1 MIDATGGGMDTLTKA
16 ERSERMSRIRSKDTR
31 PELAVRQ
38 ALFGLGYRYQL
49 HRKDLPGKP
58 DIVFPSRK
66 KALFVHGCF
75 WHSHDGCKVANLP
88 KSRTE
93 FWQAK
98 FQRNVERDN
107 LNKRA
112 LRRMGWG
119 TLTIWECETKRPDR
133 LLRRVTGYLGPARS
147 KVNKG
152 RSS

>member
-1 MIDATGGGMDTLTKA
+1 MDTLTKA
-16 ERSERMSRIRSKDTR
+16 ERSERMSRIRSKNTR

-66 KALFVHGCF
+66 KALFIHGCF
-75 WHSHDGCKVANLP
+75 WHAHQGCKVANLP

-93 FWQAK
+93 YWQAK
-98 FQRNVERDN
+98 FQRNVERDK

-112 LRRMGWG
+112 LRRMGWS
-119 TLTIWECETKRPDR
+119 TLTVWECQIKREDR
-133 LLRRVTGYLGPARS
+133 LLRRITGYLGPARA
-147 KVNKG
+147 KVKKG
-152 RSS
+152 KSS

>member
-1 MIDATGGGMDTLTKA
+1 MDTLTEA

-75 WHSHDGCKVANLP
+75 WHAHEGCKVANLP

-98 FQRNVERDN
+98 FQRNVERDK

-112 LRRMGWG
+112 LRRMGWS
-119 TLTIWECETKRPDR
+119 TLTVWECETKRPDR
-133 LLRRVTGYLGPARS
+133 LLRRVTGYLGPAGP

>member
-1 MIDATGGGMDTLTKA
+1 MDTLTKA
-16 ERSERMSRIRSKDTR
+16 QRSERMARIRSKNTA

-38 ALFGLGYRYQL
+38 ALFKLGYRYQL

-58 DIVFPSRK
+58 DLVFPSRK
-66 KALFVHGCF
+66 KIVFVHGCF
-75 WHSHDGCKVANLP
+75 WHAHNSCSVANMP

-98 FQRNVERDN
+98 FQRNVERDK

-112 LRRMGWG
+112 LRRMGWS
-119 TLTIWECETKRPDR
+119 TLTVWECEIKRPDR
-133 LLRRVTGYLGPARS
+133 LLRRVTGYLGPTGA
-147 KVNKG
+147 KVKKG

>member
-1 MIDATGGGMDTLTKA
+1 MDTLTKA
-16 ERSERMSRIRSKDTR
+16 QRSERMSRIRSKDTR

-66 KALFVHGCF
+66 KAVFVHGCF
-75 WHSHDGCKVANLP
+75 WHAHEGCKVANLP

-98 FQRNVERDN
+98 FQRNIERDK
-107 LNKRA
+107 LNKHA
-112 LRRMGWG
+112 LRQMGWT
-119 TLTIWECETKRPDR
+119 TLTVWECEIKHPDR
-133 LLRRVTGYLGPARS
+133 LLRRVKGYLGPPGAEAR
-147 KVNKG
+147 KG